1 MTINNDITT
10 IQSYIDKKY
19 ITDDSIYI
27 SQEVYL
33 YMLEENIECNDDNIH
48 LAIQDVYYK

>member
-1 MTINNDITT
+1 MTVNINMAT
-10 IQSYIDKKY
+10 IQSYIDKNY
-19 ITDDSIYI
+19 HSDNSI
-27 SQEVYL
+27 SVAQEVYL